1 MWKRTERKTRKDKIQ
16 AIVDECSRQINK
28 ELKDNEYPQEMRK
41 KGLRETFERW
51 KKVKIFLMSS
61 FLMPDLYFREITSIL
76 RSL

>member
-16 AIVDECSRQINK
+16 AIVDECSKQINN

-51 KKVKIFLMSS
+51 KKVKMF
-61 FLMPDLYFREITSIL
+61 FDE
-76 RSL
+76 